1 LSPTASIA
9 PEEALST
16 LELRLPIRRRRLR
29 GVVIAAVSA
38 CVLILVAAGVARVG
52 HASSEPARELRA
64 HVVAAPTT
72 AYTVATSPSASP
84 TAPSPSFAPSSTA
97 PQTGFITIPA
107 AGTLRLERNLTP
119 RWVWLD
125 GKKLGSRT
133 QVVACGPHQ
142 IKVGRAATRAIDV
155 PCGGELRVSR

>member
-16 LELRLPIRRRRLR
+16 LELRLPLRRRRLR

-38 CVLILVAAGVARVG
+38 CALILVAAGIVRVG
-52 HASSEPARELRA
+52 HASSEPARESRA
-64 HVVAAPTT
+64 QAALATTAAYNVATAPPSPGPPPSGAAPQP
-72 AYTVATSPSASP
+72 AAVSVP
-84 TAPSPSFAPSSTA
+84 T
-97 PQTGFITIPA
+97 
-107 AGTLRLERNLTP
+107 AGTLHLGRNLTP

-133 QVVACGPHQ
+133 EVVSCGPHQ
-142 IKVGRAATRAIDV
+142 IKVGRARAHAIDV